1 MNVHEDR
8 MTRLNEDK
16 KIFEASRDQLR
27 SDIRQFEMLC
37 QDISM
42 HNREA
47 LTRIEH
53 SVKVDISRL
62 QE

>member
-1 MNVHEDR
+1 
-8 MTRLNEDK
+8 
-16 KIFEASRDQLR
+16 
-27 SDIRQFEMLC
+27 
-37 QDISM
+37 M

-62 QE
+62 QEQIDTLTETNEA